1 MAYVAVRGYRI
12 GEGRPKVILPIIEPT
27 EAQILSRG
35 AEFSTLRADC
45 VEWRLDHWAEPIHST
60 ALLRCLQG
68 LRQVIGSKLL
78 LVTFRSQAEGGE
90 QSCSLEEYSAL
101 CRQVCASGCADLLDL
116 ELRPTGDALPALIQ
130 QAHAAGVKVIC
141 SSHDFTGTPPQEELT
156 ARMEQM
162 RSAGADIAKLAV
174 MPHRPEDVLE
184 LLTATTQMR
193 QVHPELPLVTMSMGA
208 LGAVSRLWGE
218 AMGSAMTFAS
228 AGKSSAP
235 GQLELDL
242 VNQVLDALRL
252 ADQE

>member
-1 MAYVAVRGYRI
+1 M
-12 GEGRPKVILPIIEPT
+12 
-27 EAQILSRG
+27 
-35 AEFSTLRADC
+35 
-45 VEWRLDHWAEPIHST
+45 
-60 ALLRCLQG
+60 
-68 LRQVIGSKLL
+68 IGSKLL

-90 QSCSLEEYSAL
+90 RSCSLEEYSALCRQVCASGCADLLDLELRIGSKLLLVTFRSQAEGGERSCSLEEYSAL

-130 QAHAAGVKVIC
+130 HAHAAGVKVIC

-162 RSAGADIAKLAV
+162 RNSGADIAKLAV

-208 LGAVSRLWGE
+208 LGAVSRLWGPP
-218 AMGSAMTFAS
+218 GS
-228 AGKSSAP
+228 
-235 GQLELDL
+235 
-242 VNQVLDALRL
+242 R
-252 ADQE
+252 

>member
-130 QAHAAGVKVIC
+130 HAHAAGVKVIC

-162 RSAGADIAKLAV
+162 RSARRRYRQAGCDAPPPGRCAGTADR
-174 MPHRPEDVLE
+174 HRPDASGSPRAASGHHEHGRFGGCEPPVGRGYGFCHDVCFHRE
-184 LLTATTQMR
+184 VQRPRSTGT
-193 QVHPELPLVTMSMGA
+193 
-208 LGAVSRLWGE
+208 
-218 AMGSAMTFAS
+218 GSGKPGVGRS
-228 AGKSSAP
+228 AACRS
-235 GQLELDL
+235 
-242 VNQVLDALRL
+242 
-252 ADQE
+252 

>member
-1 MAYVAVRGYRI
+1 M
-12 GEGRPKVILPIIEPT
+12 
-27 EAQILSRG
+27 
-35 AEFSTLRADC
+35 
-45 VEWRLDHWAEPIHST
+45 
-60 ALLRCLQG
+60 
-68 LRQVIGSKLL
+68 
-78 LVTFRSQAEGGE
+78 
-90 QSCSLEEYSAL
+90 

-130 QAHAAGVKVIC
+130 HAHAAGVKVIC

-193 QVHPELPLVTMSMGA
+193 QAHPELPLVTMSMGA

-252 ADQE
+252 ADHE